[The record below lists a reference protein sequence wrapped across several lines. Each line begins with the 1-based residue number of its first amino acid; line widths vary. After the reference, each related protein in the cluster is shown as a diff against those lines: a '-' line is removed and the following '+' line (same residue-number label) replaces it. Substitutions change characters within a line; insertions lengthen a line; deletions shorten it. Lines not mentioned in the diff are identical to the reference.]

1 MHQLFLISRQG
12 ITIVDYVGDN
22 PPENILQQNLDGIF
36 RSDIFRLYVHG
47 AFID

>member
-12 ITIVDYVGDN
+12 ITIVGCIGDN
-22 PPENILQQNLDGIF
+22 PPEKILQQNLDGIF
-36 RSDIFRLYVHG
+36 RSDTFRLYVCG